1 MRESHEAWRAG
12 MKKMVAIFLTVTLLM
27 SICGLAAFASTRE
40 EAVAARQNQAEDIPV
55 IIDVLVLRPAG
66 LVACAL
72 GLVSALIA
80 LPFAVPSDS
89 MDTVSRVLIQ
99 EPFYYTFKRP
109 LGKNLPQDPL

>member
-1 MRESHEAWRAG
+1 
-12 MKKMVAIFLTVTLLM
+12 MKKIIAILLTVVMLT
-27 SICGLAAFASTRE
+27 SACGSAAFASTRE
-40 EAVAARQNQAEDIPV
+40 EAVAARQSQAEDIPV
-55 IIDVLVLRPAG
+55 IIDILVLRPAG

-80 LPFAVPSDS
+80 LPFAIPSDS

-99 EPFYYTFKRP
+99 EPFHYTFKRP

>member
-1 MRESHEAWRAG
+1 MKAVKAWRVG
-12 MKKMVAIFLTVTLLM
+12 MKEMIAIFLTVVMLT
-27 SICGLAAFASTRE
+27 SSCGSAVFASTRE
-40 EAVAARQNQAEDIPV
+40 EGVAARQNQAEDIPV

-80 LPFAVPSDS
+80 LPFAIPSDS

-109 LGKNLPQDPL
+109 LGKNLPQNPL